1 MKANS
6 TKIGNILNLSHLS
19 REPGKGWIWDVV
31 EEGDVED
38 ENNEYI
44 PVLVEYSTN
53 ESGEG
58 LWRTGKDYDGSIK
71 YNQISGTDQF
81 GTYYGSQ
88 KRSAIRARLVRYFAE
103 EA

>member
-6 TKIGNILNLSHLS
+6 NKLGNILNLSRLS
-19 REPGKGWIWDVV
+19 RGDGKGWIWDVV

-53 ESGEG
+53 HYGEG
-58 LWRTGKDYDGSIK
+58 LWRTGRDQFGCVE
-71 YNQISGTDQF
+71 YNQISGTGQF

-88 KRSAIRARLVRYFAE
+88 KRSAIRQRLVRYFAV